1 MQVLLTNKI
10 KTDIVILYIIIVGE
24 NMKCKNCGARVE
36 KESSICPNCGAT
48 VNKNSDYVLLTN
60 QSNVY
65 EDIYSSKR
73 KKNNKVL
80 TKILAVILSLVIIVG
95 AGVGSYLFF
104 YGKNSAIDK
113 PKLSFSS
120 GYGVIN
126 EDEQIVYVA
135 IKDSSS
141 IQYIHGVNLYNGE
154 VNEKTIK
161 KQEAVSSDYNYTEN
175 VDNSFRCIFFDAKS
189 LNLDKSGNYTYT
201 FEMTFSNYNDDNRYT
216 YYKTVNFS
224 GNTTADVS
232 DKVFDHSLNE
242 TTTEKTISTEST
254 TKKEETADYI
264 YNTYWYTAPYNDA
277 DSYSISAFKFNS
289 DGTFTSTDYSKTG
302 EQDWVVSTNKG
313 EFKIDGNKLTISTSD
328 GESDELTI
336 DKDNQTISQGKN
348 KLTSRKYNSIKNAED
363 FFGL

>member
-65 EDIYSSKR
+65 EDVYSSKR

-104 YGKNSAIDK
+104 YGKSSAIDK

-126 EDEQIVYVA
+126 EDEQIVYVT

-141 IQYIHGVNLYNGE
+141 IQY
-154 VNEKTIK
+154 
-161 KQEAVSSDYNYTEN
+161 

-189 LNLDKSGNYTYT
+189 FNLDKSGNYTYT

-242 TTTEKTISTEST
+242 TTTEKTTSTEST

>member
-1 MQVLLTNKI
+1 
-10 KTDIVILYIIIVGE
+10 
-24 NMKCKNCGARVE
+24 MKCKNCGARVE

-65 EDIYSSKR
+65 EDVYSSKR

-104 YGKNSAIDK
+104 YGKSSAIDK

-126 EDEQIVYVA
+126 EDEQIVYVT

-141 IQYIHGVNLYNGE
+141 IQY
-154 VNEKTIK
+154 
-161 KQEAVSSDYNYTEN
+161 

-189 LNLDKSGNYTYT
+189 FNLDKSGNYTYT

-242 TTTEKTISTEST
+242 TTTEKTTSTEST